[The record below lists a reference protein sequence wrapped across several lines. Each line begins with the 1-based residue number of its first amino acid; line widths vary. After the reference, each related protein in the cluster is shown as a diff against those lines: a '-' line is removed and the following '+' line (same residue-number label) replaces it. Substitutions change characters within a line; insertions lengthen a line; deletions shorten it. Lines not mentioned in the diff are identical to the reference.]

1 MITVF
6 PDEPFIMIRD
16 DIDPPETAP
25 ATYKDSEGVEHTA
38 KHIYLKIVR
47 PQRGHDEFEES
58 RDDEFPNVD
67 SAEAYMISRIIQELK
82 SEPVFPGGFKHFGFS
97 DIKPDQYIYRINQAY
112 VYIAK
117 ASKRGMGNLVICNP
131 RMKDFFTGAG
141 AKPVIE
147 LTNAVPDKMAL
158 VCYKGHA
165 PIDFPIGYSETTKK
179 LYIYKKYLDY
189 FTLIDLNA

>member
-6 PDEPFIMIRD
+6 PDEPFVMIYD
-16 DIDPPETAP
+16 EFAEETAP
-25 ATYKDSEGVEHTA
+25 AKYKDSKGVEQTV
-38 KHIYLKIVR
+38 KQICLKVVR
-47 PQRGHDEFEES
+47 LRSGHDEFEES
-58 RDDEFPNVD
+58 RDDEFPNID

-82 SEPVFPGGFKHFGFS
+82 SEPVFPSGFKHFGTS
-97 DIKPDQYIYRINQAY
+97 DIRPDQYIYRINQAY

-117 ASKRGMGNLVICNP
+117 SSKRGMGNLVICNP
-131 RMKDFFTGAG
+131 SMKEFFVGAG

-158 VCYKGHA
+158 VCYKGNA
-165 PIDFPIGYSETTKK
+165 PIDFPIAWSETTKK

-189 FTLIDLNA
+189 FALIDLNV